1 MDLSLSED
9 WLAWGLALM
18 ILFPLIMVGLGE
30 LMLQLEKQQHAMT
43 RVVKELRNAVIPL
56 AALFFFLTKV
66 LDQPESALPIQIV
79 ETLAWVSLIV
89 VALSVVNALLF
100 TGAKVGTWQ
109 AEMPKLFR
117 DLVRSVLIVAGI
129 AIVLK
134 SVFGVN
140 LQGAFTA
147 LGLGSVVLGFALQDT
162 LGNLFS
168 GVALLFE
175 RPFEIGDWLEVNGQK
190 GRVIEVNWRSV
201 HIVTRELEQLIVPN
215 SVLSQAMI
223 RNYNRPQPRHVEPV
237 DIGFSYDDAPNTVKR
252 VMYETAMDTEGV
264 LAHPAPMIQ
273 TISYDDFSIAYRVRL
288 FLEDYSEVPRIR
300 DEFVTRIW
308 YAARRNGLSI
318 PFPIRDVFHH
328 HTPKVSADD
337 SLMRLAR
344 YMKALPSLA
353 MVADEVLEELAPQVA
368 LAHFGCSESVICQ
381 GQSDVKV
388 YFVLAGSA
396 IANFTNTQGRRHTI
410 AEMVRGDFFGYSAL
424 LSREPSP
431 MTVTATS
438 DLEVLVLEV
447 DAVQKMLN
455 RTPRFA
461 QQVSTVIEARQKKL
475 KELDTER
482 NQNGSLLS
490 PFKSSESLKIPIE
503 SE

>member
-18 ILFPLIMVGLGE
+18 IGFPLLMVGLGE
-30 LMLQLEKQQHAMT
+30 LILQLEKRQHSMV
-43 RVVKELRNAVIPL
+43 RVIKELRTWVMPL

-66 LDQPESALPIQIV
+66 LDQSESLLAIQIV

-89 VALSVVNALLF
+89 VALSFVNALLF

-117 DLVRSVLIVAGI
+117 DLVRSVLIAAGL

-134 SVFGVN
+134 AVFGVN

-147 LGLGSVVLGFALQDT
+147 LGVGGVVLGFALQDT

-175 RPFEIGDWLEVNGQK
+175 RPFEIGDWLEVDGQTGK
-190 GRVIEVNWRSV
+190 VIEVNWRSV

-215 SVLSQAMI
+215 SVLSQAVI

-252 VMYETAMDTEGV
+252 VMYETAMDTDGV
-264 LAHPAPMIQ
+264 LKHPAPVIQ

-328 HTPKVSADD
+328 HVPKVSADEP
-337 SLMRLAR
+337 LRRLAR
-344 YMKALPSLA
+344 YMKSLPTFA
-353 MVADEVLEELAPQVA
+353 MVNDEVLEALAPKA
-368 LAHFGCSESVICQ
+368 TLGHFGRNESVIYQ
-381 GQSDVKV
+381 GQTDVRV
-388 YFVLAGSA
+388 HFVLAGSA
-396 IANFTNTQGRRHTI
+396 IATVTNEQGRSHTI
-410 AEMVRGDFFGYSAL
+410 DEMARGDFFGYSAL
-424 LSREPSP
+424 LARAPSP
-431 MTVTATS
+431 MTVTATD
-438 DLEVLVLEV
+438 DLEVLILEV

-461 QQVSTVIEARQKKL
+461 QQVSTVIEDRQQKLKKL
-475 KELDTER
+475 DVPPT
-482 NQNGSLLS
+482 QNSSLLS
-490 PFKSSESLKIPIE
+490 PLS
-503 SE
+503 

>member
-1 MDLSLSED
+1 MNLSLSDD

-18 ILFPLIMVGLGE
+18 IGFPLVMVALSE
-30 LMLQLEKQQHAMT
+30 LILQLQKRQHPMV
-43 RVVKELRNAVIPL
+43 RVVKELRNWVMPL
-56 AALFFFLTKV
+56 AALFFFLTRV
-66 LDQPESALPIQIV
+66 LEQSESTLSIQVV

-89 VALSVVNALLF
+89 VALSFVNTLLF

-117 DLVRSVLIVAGI
+117 DLVRSVLIVAGV

-134 SVFGVN
+134 AVFGVN

-147 LGLGSVVLGFALQDT
+147 LGVGSIVFGLALQDT

-175 RPFEIGDWLEVNGQK
+175 RPFEIGDWLEVDGQVGK
-190 GRVIEVNWRSV
+190 VIEVNWRSV
-201 HIVTRELEQLIVPN
+201 HIMTRELEQLIVPN
-215 SVLSQAMI
+215 SVLSQSVI
-223 RNYNRPQPRHVEPV
+223 RNYNRPQSQHVEPV

-264 LAHPAPMIQ
+264 LKHPAPVIQ

-288 FLEDYSEVPRIR
+288 FLEDYNQVPRIR

-328 HTPKVSADD
+328 HIPKAAADEP
-337 SLMRLAR
+337 LLRLAR
-344 YMKALPSLA
+344 YMKSLPSLA
-353 MVADEVLEELAPQVA
+353 MVDDEVLEELAPQA
-368 LAHFGCSESVICQ
+368 TLTHFGRNESVICQ
-381 GQSDVKV
+381 GQTNVKV
-388 YFVLAGSA
+388 HFVLAGSA
-396 IANFTNTQGRRHTI
+396 IALFTNDKGRRHQI
-410 AEMVRGDFFGYSAL
+410 CELARGDFFGYSAL
-424 LSREPSP
+424 LSRESSP
-431 MTVTATS
+431 MTITATT

-455 RTPRFA
+455 RTPRFS
-461 QQVSTVIEARQKKL
+461 QQVSVVIEARQQKL
-475 KELDTER
+475 KEFSSEPS
-482 NQNGSLLS
+482 QNSSLLS
-490 PFKSSESLKIPIE
+490 PLK
-503 SE
+503 